1 MTDKYENDDEEYDDE
16 EATSESEVEEYEDEA
31 EDAEA
36 SGESEEESESASED
50 SVASWGYE
58 EKKSR
63 FSKEMLAGFAAIG
76 VLVVVFGIVVYK
88 KMPGTNASGEVVVAP
103 GASLGN
109 PESGLGN
116 PAGTPPGEDPNDPF
130 REGAENGVVVSD
142 LGTQSEPGSGDGT
155 LNASLGGEF
164 VDLNPALDG
173 STNFGT
179 GGMSSETASL
189 FPNEANGG
197 QGISNEPFGS
207 EGSLG
212 NNEPFASNSEPPD
225 LFSGQSEP
233 GLGSNSEPPFGGSS
247 VGTSTATDEF
257 GRPLASNEFGAGST
271 GTLTTFPGSGP
282 NAFTDSSRPDPFAEP
297 DPLSST
303 GSTNAD
309 SGTSEFGSS
318 ELVSNDPFPQDNQL
332 AQNEQKLDGSLSNS
346 FPDDSTSA
354 LQPGSI
360 GGSPDFGSS
369 TSNDPFDKSANSTL
383 TSNPA
388 GLNSGTNTSKPVGL
402 LDRKPKPS
410 SKDKGP
416 KNPLSKEQ
424 SSDPG
429 FGNDQLPRDGFGT
442 SQPST
447 IGSEFGL
454 LNGNGSSSGGALD
467 GGPTA
472 TSSIPFGSEE
482 PFGATNKVTADNVLR
497 SLDSA
502 SPSISNDPFGNPT
515 STASNDPFPSST
527 RRPSSGFD
535 SGNGFDSGSSEPTD
549 LFPGGSSEPL
559 NTASNDPFQQPLTSS
574 PAGRS
579 PVVSSSISNDPFG
592 NEPVRLESSTRNQTF
607 ASQAGNAGSYTVQ
620 EGDSYWNI
628 SKKVYGTAKYFQ
640 VLADHN
646 RNTIADPQKMK
657 TGAVIQ
663 TPDAAVLQGR
673 LKTVLRPSPT
683 ALSGRIEASGR
694 ADRSGSAGSS
704 SSATESVVVSR
715 RETTPDEQSGILFNE
730 QGYPMFK
737 IGETDTLTSIAS
749 DHLGRASRW
758 QQVYNMNRDQLQSP
772 DKLHIGML
780 LKLPADASRVPL
792 VDRTSSLR

>member
-1 MTDKYENDDEEYDDE
+1 MTDKYENEDEEYDDE
-16 EATSESEVEEYEDEA
+16 EATSESEEEEYEDEA
-31 EDAEA
+31 EDAVA
-36 SGESEEESESASED
+36 SGESEEVSEAED

-58 EKKSR
+58 EKKRR

-76 VLVVVFGIVVYK
+76 VLVVIFGIVVYK
-88 KMPGTNASGEVVVAP
+88 KMPGANASGEVATAP
-103 GASLGN
+103 DASLGN
-109 PESGLGN
+109 PESSLGN
-116 PAGTPPGEDPNDPF
+116 PTGTPPGEDPNDPF
-130 REGAENGVVVSD
+130 REGAENDFVVSG
-142 LGTQSEPGSGDGT
+142 LGSQTEPGAGT
-155 LNASLGGEF
+155 SDASLG
-164 VDLNPALDG
+164 G

-179 GGMSSETASL
+179 SGMSSETASL
-189 FPNEANGG
+189 LPDEGNGG
-197 QGISNEPFGS
+197 QGISIEPFGS

-212 NNEPFASNSEPPD
+212 SNEPFASNSGTPD
-225 LFSGQSEP
+225 LFSGRSEP
-233 GLGSNSEPPFGGSS
+233 GLGSNSEPPFGSSS

-257 GRPLASNEFGAGST
+257 SQPLGSNEFGAAQT
-271 GTLTTFPGSGP
+271 GPSTTFPGSGP
-282 NAFTDSSRPDPFAEP
+282 NEFGDSSRPDPFAES
-297 DPLSST
+297 DPLGSI
-303 GSTNAD
+303 GSTD
-309 SGTSEFGSS
+309 PSRKTTGLSSSEFGS
-318 ELVSNDPFPQDNQL
+318 NDLFPQDNQF
-332 AQNEQKLDGSLSNS
+332 AQSEPRLDGTLGSS
-346 FPDDSTSA
+346 FPGDSTST

-369 TSNDPFDKSANSTL
+369 TSNDPFGKSANSTL
-383 TSNPA
+383 TSKPA
-388 GLNSGTNTSKPVGL
+388 GSNTGIDKSKPVGL
-402 LDRKPKPS
+402 LDRKPKAS

-416 KNPLSKEQ
+416 KNPLSTELPGD
-424 SSDPG
+424 SG
-429 FGNDQLPRDGFGT
+429 FGNDQLPGNGFGT

-447 IGSEFGL
+447 IGSEFGSL
-454 LNGNGSSSGGALD
+454 DGNGSSSGDAFN

-472 TSSIPFGSEE
+472 TSSTPFGSEE
-482 PFGATNKVTADNVLR
+482 PFGTTSNVTADNVPG
-497 SLDSA
+497 SPGSA
-502 SPSISNDPFGNPT
+502 LPSISNDPFGSPM
-515 STASNDPFPSST
+515 STASNDPFPASTSS
-527 RRPSSGFD
+527 PSSGFD
-535 SGNGFDSGSSEPTD
+535 SGNGFDSGTSEPAD
-549 LFPGGSSEPL
+549 LFPGGSSEPFS
-559 NTASNDPFQQPLTSS
+559 TASDEPFQPPLTSS
-574 PAGRS
+574 PSGRS
-579 PVVSSSISNDPFG
+579 PVVSSSISNGPFG
-592 NEPVRLESSTRNQTF
+592 NEPVRSESSTRNQTF
-607 ASQAGNAGSYTVQ
+607 ASQSGNSGSYTVQ

-694 ADRSGSAGSS
+694 AAPSGSADSI
-704 SSATESVVVSR
+704 SSATESVVVGR
-715 RETTPDEQSGILFNE
+715 RETTPTEPSGILFNE

-772 DKLHIGML
+772 DKLQIGML